1 MPLEDTW
8 WLCRNIGCPDRRAT
22 IPGLGDETL
31 VLQWLRAFR
40 SDTSKMLQMRSI
52 LAAELGL
59 VESRVSDDTVLRR
72 TARLLMSGRF
82 HLHQATSSPQIQS
95 GGGSSSASKSAPV
108 PRSGR
113 RFTAATPFREPPV
126 DTPIFATDVDL
137 QAQAATLAA
146 AADSG
151 KPFCPE

>member
-8 WLCRNIGCPDRRAT
+8 WLCRNIGCPDRRAV
-22 IPGLGDETL
+22 IPSLGDETL
-31 VLQWLRAFR
+31 VLQWLRGFR

-52 LAAELGL
+52 LAAEFGL
-59 VESRVSDDTVLRR
+59 VESRISDDTVLRQ

-82 HLHQATSSPQIQS
+82 HLHQATSPPQIHS
-95 GGGSSSASKSAPV
+95 GGGSSSVAKYAPV
-108 PRSGR
+108 PRSGK

-137 QAQAATLAA
+137 QAQAATLVAA
-146 AADSG
+146 AQSG